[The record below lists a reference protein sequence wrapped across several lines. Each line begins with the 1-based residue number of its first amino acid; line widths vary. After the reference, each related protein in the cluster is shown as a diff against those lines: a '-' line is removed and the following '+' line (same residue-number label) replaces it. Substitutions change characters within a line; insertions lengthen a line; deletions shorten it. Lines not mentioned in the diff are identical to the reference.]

1 MATLRE
7 TINELEK
14 RLKEKRKSGNIGPKQ
29 TAILNSI
36 ENGSLTGPQL
46 GLILQGA
53 SFGFSDELIGYLPRP
68 GLNPIVQTLQ
78 NQGDF
83 QFQGNMPFPGSD
95 SPDFPDQVAT
105 EIERRTLDQYREENP
120 VSALALEAAGG
131 LPSGFFG
138 AARFG
143 LAKGAALGAGSGGLS
158 GLGTAEGN
166 LGERLPEAAV
176 GAAVGT
182 FAAPALDLAARGAQN
197 VYRSLFMT
205 GSRKRAGTEQARAQV
220 AQAIRA
226 EGMEPNEAVA
236 MMAQQE
242 GVPVTLADLG
252 TNTQALIDATSVLPG
267 PGATTAR
274 NYLRRRRE
282 GRYTRLGTIM
292 QDSFGQRANFYN
304 DFQALKAGR
313 ESAAGPLY
321 KRAYRQN
328 VEVGEELNDLFRR
341 PTVQE
346 AVNRGLRI
354 AADKGQLEGPVA
366 GLRLNDAGDLVN
378 ANGERVDQVNARFL
392 HIVKM
397 GLDDVAF
404 PKIPQQGIG
413 AEQINTARAV
423 RRQFLEL
430 FDNEVPEYARARAL
444 YSTDSRIMDA
454 MQLGRDVTAR
464 TDTDELAA
472 NVRDMSPSEKE
483 AFSLGVLQNIEDQAA
498 RSVEGANTAY
508 NVYKT
513 PQKRRVLRLAFP
525 EGEQGQKQYDQ
536 FIGALET
543 EARMATTESRVLGG
557 SQTAE
562 RTEAMRM
569 LREGADVP
577 TLSSM
582 DPGQIV
588 MQLFREEGQQA
599 SEAQLRSATAE
610 MARLLTEEDPAA
622 LARIARDLGSM
633 SLRESIVRN
642 TPRLA
647 ARLPLLL
654 AGQLRDPV
662 QTGAIAERTA
672 SEILNQNQNR
682 IAQ

>member
-1 MATLRE
+1 METLRE
-7 TINELEK
+7 QIDRLDKGLRELRE
-14 RLKEKRKSGNIGPKQ
+14 SGKISAKQ
-29 TAILNSI
+29 TALLESI
-36 ENGSLTGPQL
+36 ENGSVTGPQL
-46 GLILQGA
+46 GLIIQGA
-53 SFGFSDELIGYLPRP
+53 SFGFSDELLGMLPRP
-68 GLNPIVQTLQ
+68 GLKPLVRGLQ
-78 NQGDF
+78 EVGV
-83 QFQGNMPFPGSD
+83 
-95 SPDFPDQVAT
+95 PDADPRSVAT
-105 EIERRTLDQYREENP
+105 EMERRTMDQYREENP
-120 VSALALEAAGG
+120 VSALALEAGGG
-131 LPSGFFG
+131 LVYGPLGG
-138 AARFG
+138 ARAG
-143 LAKGAALGAGSGGLS
+143 LARTAAIGAGSGGLS
-158 GLGTAEGN
+158 GLGTAEGD
-166 LGERLPEAAV
+166 LSERIPEAAV
-176 GAAVGT
+176 GATVGAVASPG
-182 FAAPALDLAARGAQN
+182 LDLAARGVQN
-197 VYRSLFMT
+197 LYRSLFLT
-205 GSRKRAGTEQARAQV
+205 GSRKRAGKEQARAQV

-226 EGMEPNEAVA
+226 EGLEPDEAVA

-444 YSTDSRIMDA
+444 YSTDSRIMDS

-472 NVRDMSPSEKE
+472 IVKDMSPSEKE

-513 PQKRRVLRLAFP
+513 PQKRRILRLAFP

-562 RTEAMRM
+562 RSEAMRM

-577 TLSSM
+577 ALSSM
-582 DPGQIV
+582 DPSQIV

-622 LARIARDLGSM
+622 LTRIARDLGSM
-633 SLRESIVRN
+633 SLRESIARN

-654 AGQLRDPV
+654 AGQLRDPL
-662 QTGAIAERTA
+662 QSGAIAERTA
-672 SEILNQNQNR
+672 SEVLNQNQNR

>member
-7 TINELEK
+7 EIDRLDKGLRELRE
-14 RLKEKRKSGNIGPKQ
+14 SGKISAKQ
-29 TAILNSI
+29 TALLEAID
-36 ENGSLTGPQL
+36 NGSVTGPQL
-46 GLILQGA
+46 GLIIQGM
-53 SFGFSDELIGYLPRP
+53 SFGFSDELLGMLPRP
-68 GLNPIVQTLQ
+68 GLDPLVRGLQ
-78 NQGDF
+78 EVGI
-83 QFQGNMPFPGSD
+83 PGADARS
-95 SPDFPDQVAT
+95 VAT
-105 EIERRTLDQYREENP
+105 EMERRTMDQFREENP
-120 VSALALEAAGG
+120 VSALALEAGGG
-131 LPSGFFG
+131 LVYGPMGG
-138 AARFG
+138 ARAG
-143 LAKGAALGAGSGGLS
+143 LARTAAIGAGSGSLS

-166 LGERLPEAAV
+166 LKERLPEAAV
-176 GAAVGT
+176 GGTVGAV
-182 FAAPALDLAARGAQN
+182 ASPALDLAARGAQN
-197 VYRSLFMT
+197 VYRALFLT
-205 GSRKRAGTEQARAQV
+205 GSRKRAGTDQARAQV

-226 EGMEPNEAVA
+226 EGMEPDEAVA

-313 ESAAGPLY
+313 ESAARPLY

-444 YSTDSRIMDA
+444 YSTDSRIMDS

-472 NVRDMSPSEKE
+472 TVKDMSPSEKE

-513 PQKRRVLRLAFP
+513 PQKRRILRLAFP

-562 RTEAMRM
+562 RSEAMRM

-577 TLSSM
+577 PISSM
-582 DPGQIV
+582 DPSQIV

-599 SEAQLRSATAE
+599 SEAQLRAATAE
-610 MARLLTEEDPAA
+610 MARLLTEEDPAS

-633 SLRESIVRN
+633 SMRESIVRN
-642 TPRLA
+642 APGVA

-662 QTGAIAERTA
+662 QSGAIAERTA
-672 SEILNQNQNR
+672 SEVLNQNQSR
-682 IAQ
+682 LAQ